1 MWIGTTVPESAT
13 NDAGVQTWAP
23 PSMWVGTLIG
33 VVVVFGF
40 TIFHSLFIVDIW
52 WNIGPM
58 LGAGAVCGVSVV
70 WSYRRTVAEHSTAAW
85 IRFTG
90 LYAAEMIVLGLVS
103 LAVLQPRFT
112 MAEAMVMDDAMAELT
127 PPVLPLMI
135 GVMFVG
141 TILFWF
147 YYGRRRGALVPL
159 LITQVLLVFLLGHQ
173 LAFLGVVESSST
185 LIAFFGEFA
194 LIAVGIA
201 GAFTA
206 GVMGSTILLKPLRP
220 SR

>member
-1 MWIGTTVPESAT
+1 VTKATV
-13 NDAGVQTWAP
+13 DAGVQTWAP
-23 PSMWVGTLIG
+23 PSMWLGTLVG
-33 VVVVFGF
+33 VLVVFGF
-40 TIFHSLFIVDIW
+40 TIFHDVLIADIW

-58 LGAGAVCGVSVV
+58 LGAGAVCGFSVV
-70 WSYRRTVAEHSTAAW
+70 WSYRRTVAEHSTGAW
-85 IRFTG
+85 IRYTG
-90 LYAAEMIVLGLVS
+90 LYAAEMIVLGVVS
-103 LAVLQPRFT
+103 LAVLEPRFT

-127 PPVLPLMI
+127 PAALPLMI

-141 TILFWF
+141 AILFWL
-147 YYGRRRGALVPL
+147 YYGQRRGTLVPL

-185 LIAFFGEFA
+185 LIAFGEFA

-201 GAFTA
+201 VAFGS

>member
-1 MWIGTTVPESAT
+1 MLESAT
-13 NDAGVQTWAP
+13 NEAGIQTWAP

-40 TIFHSLFIVDIW
+40 TILHDLFIVDIW

-58 LGAGAVCGVSVV
+58 LGAGAVCGFSVV
-70 WSYRRTVAEHSTAAW
+70 WSYRRTVAKHSTAAW
-85 IRFTG
+85 IRYTG
-90 LYAAEMIVLGLVS
+90 LYAAEMIVLGFVS
-103 LAVLQPRFT
+103 LSVLQPRFT

-127 PPVLPLMI
+127 PPALPLMT
-135 GVMFVG
+135 GVVFVG
-141 TILFWF
+141 TSLFWL
-147 YYGRRRGALVPL
+147 YYGRRRRALVPL

-173 LAFLGVVESSST
+173 LAFLGVVESSSPM
-185 LIAFFGEFA
+185 IAFFGEFA

-201 GAFTA
+201 GAFSS
-206 GVMGSTILLKPLRP
+206 GVLGSTILLKPIRL